1 VKKRVVHALVSVVTT
16 VFPAETAY
24 GIAERLAKPFMR
36 GKDRRLRE
44 DMRSLFPDESRE
56 WIEDKVHRQRTQRA
70 WNVLDKLIFPKIGG
84 AEIERRT
91 APESLAELRRVL
103 DAAIAE
109 GRGAILYSL
118 HYGRPTSLAYLL
130 AHLGYPI
137 VALRAGKTENET
149 NREGRLLTAA
159 AGLEL
164 LEVGSGGASGIKAVR
179 ALKANKIILMLPDG
193 RNAPRLTP
201 VEMLGQKVPIAL
213 GFAKLARQTGA
224 ALIATMIYS
233 DGPLAFRY
241 SFERVAL
248 PEEELPAPELGRR
261 LMEPVVRGALK
272 DVGQWHGI
280 NRLMREAR
288 REREE
293 AELDEI

>member
-1 VKKRVVHALVSVVTT
+1 MKKQVAHALVSFITA
-16 VFPAETAY
+16 VFPPETAY
-24 GIAERLAKPFMR
+24 GIADRIAKPFLR

-44 DMRSLFPDESRE
+44 DMRSLFPGESPE

-70 WNVLDKLIFPKIGG
+70 WIVLDKLIFPKIGA

-91 APESLAELRRVL
+91 SPESLAELRRVL
-103 DAAIAE
+103 DAALAE

-118 HYGRPTSLAYLL
+118 HYGRPISLVYLL

-137 VALRAGKTENET
+137 IGLRAGRAENET
-149 NREGRLLTAA
+149 NREGRQLIEA
-159 AGLEL
+159 AGVEL
-164 LEVGSGGASGIKAVR
+164 LDVAGAAASGIKAVR
-179 ALKANKIILMLPDG
+179 ALKDNKIILMLPDG
-193 RNAPRLTP
+193 RNAPKLTM
-201 VEMLGQKVPIAL
+201 VELLGQKVPIAL

-224 ALIATMIYS
+224 ALIATVIYS

-241 SFERVAL
+241 SVERVEL
-248 PEEELPAPELGRR
+248 PEEDLTPAQLGSR
-261 LMEPVVRGALK
+261 LMEPVVRGALE

-288 REREE
+288 RAREDAE
-293 AELDEI
+293 ADEI